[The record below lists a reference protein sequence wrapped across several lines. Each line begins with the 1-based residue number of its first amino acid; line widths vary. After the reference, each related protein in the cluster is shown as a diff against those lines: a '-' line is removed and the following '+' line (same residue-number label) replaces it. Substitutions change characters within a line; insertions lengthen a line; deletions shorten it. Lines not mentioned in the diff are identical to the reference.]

1 MRVTIVRLMMKVNAK
16 QLLAINARGISFDER
31 NVTWN
36 QYDDELVAVK
46 IEDDCVRLWI
56 FTENGNVYEESRE
69 FSNDGWNINGW
80 SEEN

>member
-1 MRVTIVRLMMKVNAK
+1 MKVNAK

-56 FTENGNVYEESRE
+56 FSETGNVYEESRE
-69 FSNDGWNINGW
+69 FSNDGWNIKGW

>member
-1 MRVTIVRLMMKVNAK
+1 MKVNAK
-16 QLLAINARGISFDER
+16 QLLAINSRGISFDER

-46 IEDDCVRLWI
+46 IEDDCVKLWI
-56 FTENGNVYEESRE
+56 FSESGNVYEESRE
-69 FSNDGWNINGW
+69 FSNDGWNIKGW

>member
-1 MRVTIVRLMMKVNAK
+1 MKVNAK
-16 QLLAINARGISFDER
+16 QLLAINALGISFDER

>member
-1 MRVTIVRLMMKVNAK
+1 MKVNAK

>member
-1 MRVTIVRLMMKVNAK
+1 MKVNAK

-46 IEDDCVRLWI
+46 IEDDCVMLWI
-56 FTENGNVYEESRE
+56 FSESGNVYEESRE
-69 FSNDGWNINGW
+69 FSNDGWNIKGW

>member
-46 IEDDCVRLWI
+46 IEDDCVMLWI
-56 FTENGNVYEESRE
+56 FSESGNVYEESRE
-69 FSNDGWNINGW
+69 FSNDGWNIKGW

>member
-1 MRVTIVRLMMKVNAK
+1 MKVNAK

-46 IEDDCVRLWI
+46 IEDDCVKLWI
-56 FTENGNVYEESRE
+56 FSESGNVYEESRE
-69 FSNDGWNINGW
+69 FSNDGWNIKGW

>member
-16 QLLAINARGISFDER
+16 QLLAINSRGISFDER

-46 IEDDCVRLWI
+46 IEDDCVKLWI
-56 FTENGNVYEESRE
+56 FSESGNVYEESRE
-69 FSNDGWNINGW
+69 FSNDGWNIKGW